1 MNSSRQTHGIALV
14 LATIG
19 ALLVFV
25 GSAQA
30 GSRPSGMSKAEYRA
44 LMLRSQALN
53 ERYGLGAAAA
63 GKPAGMSWPEYRAL
77 VLRSE
82 ALNRKYGL
90 GSQAAGARPTLHP
103 ATVVRDSGFV
113 WGDFGLGAAAMLGL
127 VLVTGGLVAGSRHGR
142 KIPRTRISS

>member
-1 MNSSRQTHGIALV
+1 MNSSRPTRGIVLV

-63 GKPAGMSWPEYRAL
+63 GKPARMSWPEYRAL

-90 GSQAAGARPTLHP
+90 GSQAAGARPALRGTS
-103 ATVVRDSGFV
+103 TGRSGRSGT
-113 WGDFGLGAAAMLGL
+113 WGCSRPSEPRPRPSISAA
-127 VLVTGGLVAGSRHGR
+127 
-142 KIPRTRISS
+142 SSCMRW